1 MEYAIASS
9 CHPLSLRERVR
20 VRETCEPSQP
30 NHYSLGIYE
39 RDIIA
44 FGKKVDRR

>member
-9 CHPLSLRERVR
+9 CHPLSLRERAG
-20 VRETCEPSQP
+20 VRETGELS
-30 NHYSLGIYE
+30 HYSLSIYE

>member
-9 CHPLSLRERVR
+9 CHPLSQRERVR
-20 VRETCEPSQP
+20 VRETCEPS
-30 NHYSLGIYE
+30 HYSLGIYE

-44 FGKKVDRR
+44 SGKKVDRR